1 MKLSIGIV
9 GLPNVGK
16 STLFNALLKKQVAL
30 EANYP
35 FATIDPNVGIIEVPD
50 ERLPVLANIVNT
62 QKVVPAAVEFYDIAG
77 LVRGAS
83 QGEGLGN
90 KFLTHIREV
99 AAVAHVVR
107 LFEDKDIIHVDNKI
121 DPLEDLKTIETELIL
136 ADLGTV
142 SKYREPRMNAS
153 KDEIATYKA
162 VQIVKAE
169 LDKGVAV
176 RNVRLSDDDKPL
188 IRQLNL
194 LTAKP
199 VIFCFNCSLEQ
210 LDDRVGAEK
219 RAEEILRSASSHP
232 EGDTASY
239 LLFNPLEEE
248 TLNVLIKRAYE
259 TLGLISF
266 LTAGELEARAWTIAR
281 GTPAP
286 AAAGTIHT
294 DFEKKFIKADIV
306 KYDDFVAAPGWVKSR
321 ETGRVNTV
329 GKDYIMQDGDVVE
342 FKIGG

>member
-50 ERLPVLANIVNT
+50 ERLGALAAIVNT
-62 QKVVPAAVEFYDIAG
+62 KKLVPAAVEFYDIAG

-107 LFEDKDIIHVDNKI
+107 LFEDSDIIHVDNKV

-142 SKYREPRMNAS
+142 AKFREPRMNAS
-153 KDEIATYKA
+153 KEDLAMYKL
-162 VQIVKAE
+162 VQNVKAE
-169 LDKGVAV
+169 LDKGIPV
-176 RNVRLSDDDKPL
+176 RSMKFTDDEQVFLK
-188 IRQLNL
+188 QLNL

-199 VIFCFNCSLEQ
+199 VIFCFNCSLDQ
-210 LDDRVGAEK
+210 LDDVEGTK
-219 RAEEILRSASSHP
+219 TKIRAILKEIQT
-232 EGDTASY
+232 DTESFIM
-239 LLFNPLEEE
+239 FNPLEET
-248 TLNVLIKRAYE
+248 TLNVLIARAYE

-266 LTAGELEARAWTIAR
+266 LTAGELEARAWTIAKE
-281 GTPAP
+281 TPAP

-306 KYDDFVAAPGWVKSR
+306 KYEDFVAASGWVKAR
-321 ETGRVNTV
+321 ETGKVQTV
-329 GKDYIMQDGDVVE
+329 GRDYIMQDGDVVE
-342 FKIGG
+342 FKIGA